1 MNEELWLTSIVSYR
15 DFVMFVPSLKVRGEG
30 VFTKELEENM
40 RYMMEL
46 PGIQT
51 SPVSG

>member
-1 MNEELWLTSIVSYR
+1 MNEKLRLTSIVSYC
-15 DFVMFVPSLKVRGEG
+15 DFVLIVPSLNVRGEG

-40 RYMMEL
+40 RYMMEP

-51 SPVSG
+51 SPVSE